1 MHGYENSVPG
11 AVSSAHILSC
21 FHPAFIYKRACVYV
35 HMYIYA
41 DSSFYCPNTH
51 INTHTFGLVMRQTTK
66 KRNHTLCEHLYGK
79 RLRNLI
85 LPKHSSFILVLNAD
99 LLGSK

>member
-35 HMYIYA
+35 HMYCIYTLILL
-41 DSSFYCPNTH
+41 SIVQIHIYIHTH
-51 INTHTFGLVMRQTTK
+51 IWIGNEA
-66 KRNHTLCEHLYGK
+66 NDEE
-79 RLRNLI
+79 
-85 LPKHSSFILVLNAD
+85 A
-99 LLGSK
+99 